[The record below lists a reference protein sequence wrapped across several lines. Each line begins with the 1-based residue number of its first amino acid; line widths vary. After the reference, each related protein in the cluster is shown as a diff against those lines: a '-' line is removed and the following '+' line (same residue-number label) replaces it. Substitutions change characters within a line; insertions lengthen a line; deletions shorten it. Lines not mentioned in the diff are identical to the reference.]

1 MSVKVEEYYVMP
13 RSPEERRK
21 NYQNFANLPIY
32 EQVGKI
38 RTIFPPDQ
46 KRGVDAK
53 ITGF

>member
-1 MSVKVEEYYVMP
+1 MGVKVEEYYVMSRLP
-13 RSPEERRK
+13 REGRK
-21 NYQNFANLPIY
+21 HYQNFANLPTY

-53 ITGF
+53 N